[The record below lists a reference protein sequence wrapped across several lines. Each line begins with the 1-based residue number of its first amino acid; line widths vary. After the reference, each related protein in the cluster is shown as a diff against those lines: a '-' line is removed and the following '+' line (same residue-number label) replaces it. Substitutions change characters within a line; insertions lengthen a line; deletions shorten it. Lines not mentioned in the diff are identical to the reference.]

1 MNTINKLTFRA
12 LVALA
17 VAVLFQTSLTRADEP
32 GKAGE
37 ESQGAAKITFTKY
50 VNSIPNLPGL
60 MATVKGVGEGD
71 AGDFLFEGEVFK
83 TGGPRPPGQVVAM
96 YHINGTK
103 HSLSV
108 LIEGLQ
114 PVGGIGGKGTIVGVV
129 VAGWL
134 KGHAVEG
141 GWTVIPATY
150 APGTGFGN
158 SFEVTLNIKKGV
170 ND

>member
-37 ESQGAAKITFTKY
+37 ESQGAAKITFIKY
-50 VNSIPNLPGL
+50 VNSVLNLPGL

-114 PVGGIGGKGTIVGVV
+114 PVGGIGLEGYDRGRSHQRMAKGSRCGRRMDGDTSDLCSGDRFR
-129 VAGWL
+129 
-134 KGHAVEG
+134 E
-141 GWTVIPATY
+141 
-150 APGTGFGN
+150 
-158 SFEVTLNIKKGV
+158 
-170 ND
+170 